1 MEIKPATIEDAENIL
16 VMQRLA
22 YQSEAAIYDDFTIPP
37 LTETL
42 EGMKARF
49 HDRRF
54 LKAVDDGQIL
64 GSVRAFQDGP
74 TCHVERLIVHPDYRR
89 RGTGTALLN
98 WIETCSPA
106 AQRFELFTGH
116 KSESNIRLYERVG
129 YRVYRQEQVNEKVS
143 LVFME
148 KLVGDRRSPSS
159 ESDREKAANPACPV
173 CGGPLLDIRRKLCC
187 EQCHNIIETCCD

>member
-1 MEIKPATIEDAENIL
+1 MEIKPAMIEDAEAIL
-16 VMQRLA
+16 ALQRLA

-42 EGMKARF
+42 ADIKTRF
-49 HDRRF
+49 QDRRF
-54 LKAVDDGQIL
+54 LKAVADGQIV

-89 RGTGTALLN
+89 QGIGTALLH
-98 WIETCSPA
+98 WIESCFPA

-129 YRVYRQEQVNEKVS
+129 YRAFRQKEVNEKVS

-148 KLVGDRRSPSS
+148 KAVGGGPSPLS
-159 ESDREKAANPACPV
+159 KAAEEKTDRQACPV
-173 CGGPLLDIRRKLCC
+173 CGGRLLDIRRKLCC
-187 EQCHNIIETCCD
+187 AQCHSIIETCCD